1 MKLSKPTENKIWGAC
16 SSSSYYYYYYWPFW
30 NPIFWIS
37 IWEKRIE
44 SLGSKSVQSIGKL
57 LVWLCYSRFCCF
69 CLFVFY
75 LFIYL
80 FLLLLLFYFNLNSL
94 WNKPTFN
101 FISFIRLNLSG
112 THKYLS
118 PLYMFFFSVFKIH
131 DIKCWNL
138 VLKARFHLKFC

>member
-44 SLGSKSVQSIGKL
+44 SLGSKSVQSIEKL

-80 FLLLLLFYFNLNSL
+80 FLLLLLLLFYFNLNSL

-101 FISFIRLNLSG
+101 FISFIQLNLSG

-118 PLYMFFFSVFKIH
+118 PLYMYFLVCLKYMILNVEILFWKH
-131 DIKCWNL
+131 D
-138 VLKARFHLKFC
+138 FT

>member
-16 SSSSYYYYYYWPFW
+16 SSSSYYYYWPFW

-80 FLLLLLFYFNLNSL
+80 FLLLLLFYSNLNSL

-138 VLKARFHLKFC
+138 VLKAWFHLKFC